1 MTALSRTWASP
12 LSSPQIEPLQ
22 NYNNASRSKSPDD
35 NYSLDS
41 TPQSPSYR
49 IAGLRQARAASELS
63 SEQPQSAL
71 FQLLQRHKE
80 REQSL
85 GSDDDSDSRRRS
97 SAFGMGLFRGLPQ
110 EERQEQLKAEA
121 DFAFECPVCGNEE
134 VQFWSRGRT
143 AGQAECQSRTCGHRW
158 MWKPTT
164 KMLKEGTTFEPNMPL
179 PPKPSI
185 APARKRRKLKDSSPD
200 MPPPSYSHGMY
211 DRRDPYSSYYSK
223 APRRIPP
230 ELSYEIPSNTASDY
244 EPNRDPEF
252 YENYE
257 RLFANRAPDMD
268 PNSGRP
274 MPFSSTKYPEPSD
287 RSKPQ
292 APGGDFPPDEEDE
305 IYQSELLELEL
316 RRREIEA
323 RREAHRA
330 RKSQLLLQQ
339 RRELLREQNLQ
350 RQQRQ
355 SLTPIVRSDDD
366 TSMSLR
372 SPSEVVAEENQES
385 ATQRMEMASTEQA
398 ELASSANQTA
408 PPKPTKTQKI
418 PRPEDN
424 QSGSDGYMFS
434 DEEEDATNVRNR
446 KLPKKEVKTVK
457 PIVQVE
463 ETLTTGYEGAVPR
476 FAQDAT
482 MSDEDRMINEAFGYY
497 FSDEEDDTAM
507 VVAGPGIRKQ
517 PVFQTVSDTEPVEDD
532 ENAMSSDSESE
543 HDEQVDL
550 GSEQTS
556 IDEPK
561 PAPKKRGPK
570 PNPNKPP
577 KPPRDP
583 NEPPKKRGPKPNPNK
598 VPKPPRPP
606 RDPNDPPPKKRGRKP
621 NPDKKAVKTKKPM
634 NSFNPYLLFNRDM
647 RKKLA
652 GEHKGKSNGEISGV
666 ISEAWKNITPEE
678 KQKYFDETNERR
690 KELGLRACPQKD
702 KNAQRAIP
710 NPFVLFNVEQRPQLH
725 QDHPGKSIIEIN
737 ELVAKGWKAL
747 TEEEKQGYYKKF
759 EDYKCELLKSNPGFR
774 RKRRL
779 GKYKKKK

>member
-41 TPQSPSYR
+41 SPQSPSYR
-49 IAGLRQARAASELS
+49 IAGLKQTRAASELS
-63 SEQPQSAL
+63 SEQYSQPQTAL
-71 FQLLQRHKE
+71 FQLLQRNKT
-80 REQSL
+80 REQPV
-85 GSDDDSDSRRRS
+85 GSDDESESRRRS

-164 KMLKEGTTFEPNMPL
+164 KMVKEGTTFEPNMPL
-179 PPKPSI
+179 PPKQSI
-185 APARKRRKLKDSSPD
+185 APAPKRRKLKDNSSD

-230 ELSYEIPSNTASDY
+230 ELSYENPMNPYGNPSNTAPDY
-244 EPNRDPEF
+244 EPNRDTEF

-274 MPFSSTKYPEPSD
+274 MPFSSTKYSEPSE
-287 RSKPQ
+287 RPKPQ
-292 APGGDFPPDEEDE
+292 APGEDFPIDEEDE

-339 RRELLREQNLQ
+339 RREQLREQNMQ
-350 RQQRQ
+350 RQRQ
-355 SLTPIVRSDDD
+355 SQNPVVQSDDN
-366 TSMSLR
+366 TSLSMR
-372 SPSEVVAEENQES
+372 SPSELVADENQES
-385 ATQRMEMASTEQA
+385 AAQRAEMASTGQSEP
-398 ELASSANQTA
+398 ASNQTA
-408 PPKPTKTQKI
+408 PPKPTKAQKI
-418 PRPEDN
+418 PRREDN
-424 QSGSDGYMFS
+424 QSASDGYMFS
-434 DEEEDATNVRNR
+434 DEEEDAPNVRNG
-446 KLPKKEVKTVK
+446 KLPMKEIKTVK

-463 ETLTTGYEGAVPR
+463 DTLAAEDEGAVPR

-482 MSDEDRMINEAFGYY
+482 MSDEDRMINEAYGYY
-497 FSDEEDDTAM
+497 FSDEEDDTAL
-507 VVAGPGIRKQ
+507 VAIGSGIRKQ
-517 PVFQTVSDTEPVEDD
+517 PVWHKVSDTEPVEDD
-532 ENAMSSDSESE
+532 ENAMSSDSEGVQ
-543 HDEQVDL
+543 HDDGQVE
-550 GSEQTS
+550 SEQRS
-556 IDEPK
+556 IDETK
-561 PAPKKRGPK
+561 LAPKKRGRK
-570 PNPNKPP
+570 PNPNKVP
-577 KPPRDP
+577 KTSRDP
-583 NEPPKKRGPKPNPNK
+583 NEPPKKRGRKPNPNK
-598 VPKPPRPP
+598 KT
-606 RDPNDPPPKKRGRKP
+606 
-621 NPDKKAVKTKKPM
+621 VKTKKPM
-634 NSFNPYLLFNRDM
+634 NGFNPYLLFNRDM

-652 GEHKGKSNGEISGV
+652 EEHKGKSNGEISRL
-666 ISEAWKNITPEE
+666 ISEAWKSITPEE

-690 KELGLRACPQKD
+690 KELGLRACEQRD
-702 KNAQRAIP
+702 KNELRAIP
-710 NPFVLFNVEQRPQLH
+710 NPFVLFNIEQRPQLH
-725 QDHPGKSIIEIN
+725 QDHPGLSLIEMN
-737 ELVAKGWKAL
+737 GLVTERWKAL
-747 TEEEKQGYYKKF
+747 TEKEKQIYYKRF
-759 EDYKCELLKSNPGFR
+759 EDYKKELLKSHPGFR
-774 RKRRL
+774 RRRRS
-779 GKYKKKK
+779 GKDKQEQ